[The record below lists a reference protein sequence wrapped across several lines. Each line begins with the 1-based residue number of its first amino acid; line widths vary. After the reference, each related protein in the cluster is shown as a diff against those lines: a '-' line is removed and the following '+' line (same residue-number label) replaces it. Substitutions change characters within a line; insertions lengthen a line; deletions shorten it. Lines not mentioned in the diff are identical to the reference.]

1 MKTLVLF
8 GSAREDGHTKALLNV
23 FLEEL
28 EGEVEIIDA
37 YRTSVAPCKDCRY
50 CWKKRGCSIKDGM
63 QEIYKKVDEADNIIL
78 AAPMYFHTV
87 PGPMKVLLDRFQVYW
102 ASFVRKDHP
111 DKNIKK
117 GAILMVG
124 GAPAFKNQFLAGEIV
139 LKGLLGDFAAECL
152 GVISFPD
159 TDRQTVYENEELKA
173 KARELA
179 RKINQNIQ

>member
-8 GSAREDGHTKALLNV
+8 GSARENGHTKDLLNI

-37 YRTSVAPCKDCRY
+37 YRTSVQPCKDCRF
-50 CWKKRGCSIKDGM
+50 CWHKRGCSIKDGM
-63 QEIYKKVDEADNIIL
+63 QEIYKKIDDADNIVL
-78 AAPMYFHTV
+78 AAPLYFHSV

-111 DKNIKK
+111 EKNMKK

-124 GAPAFKNQFLAGEIV
+124 GAPTFENQFLASEIV
-139 LKGLLGDFAAECL
+139 LKGLLKDFAAECM
-152 GVISFPD
+152 GVIAFPN
-159 TDRQTVYENEELKA
+159 TDRNSVNGNEEIKA
-173 KARELA
+173 KTRELA
-179 RKINQNIQ
+179 KKLNFNL